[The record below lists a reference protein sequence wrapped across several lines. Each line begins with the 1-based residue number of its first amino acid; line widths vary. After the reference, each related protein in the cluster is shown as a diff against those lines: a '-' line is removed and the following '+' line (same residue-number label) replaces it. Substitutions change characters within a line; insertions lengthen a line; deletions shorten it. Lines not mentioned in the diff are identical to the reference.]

1 MEKMSIFKKLL
12 ILVVLLAVALPAGSL
27 SEWACEKY
35 ATWATANPESDT
47 APWLLFNV
55 ARIHALMDRKDKA
68 AETYSSFYETY
79 KKPFDEIDDEDPRV
93 AEARYE
99 QAMCYYD
106 RQPLGEEDAALAHK
120 YFTYFLDR
128 YDGTGK
134 ADPEKIKKAAD
145 FRAQILMDF
154 YQAAKWFW
162 AAEGSANYEP

>member
-1 MEKMSIFKKLL
+1 MGAEASAAGGGPDGGAASDPQPPARSIQ
-12 ILVVLLAVALPAGSL
+12 AQG
-27 SEWACEKY
+27 
-35 ATWATANPESDT
+35 ATAGRT
-47 APWLLFNV
+47 TLW
-55 ARIHALMDRKDKA
+55 IHALMDRKDKA